1 MTKWPKDDV
10 HPRIMSERDYG
21 EWARDKIVVLEA
33 ELEAVKAREE
43 AARPTPCIWRP
54 QPHGDET
61 EYWETTCDNAY
72 CFEIDGPTENDYSFC
87 PGCGHPILVAPL
99 VMTGMEEGDVLFD
112 LVAASEPPG
121 EEGT

>member
-1 MTKWPKDDV
+1 MRETGRATYMTDA
-10 HPRIMSERDYG
+10 I
-21 EWARDKIVVLEA
+21 
-33 ELEAVKAREE
+33 
-43 AARPTPCIWRP
+43 
-54 QPHGDET
+54 
-61 EYWETTCDNAY
+61 
-72 CFEIDGPTENDYSFC
+72 GPLPFC